1 MAADCPQWGQSGAP
15 GSNSRADEGEPPVY
29 DQWVMRPAARHF
41 LPLAALLVAGCGARP
56 AAVDNGVTT
65 SEETGAPSAT
75 ALPTAPLRIAT
86 AAGPVRALTV
96 EVAITAAQQEQGL
109 MHRTALPEG
118 RGMIFPF
125 AWPRMASFWMKDTP
139 LPLDLLFVRP
149 DGTIAA
155 VLPGRPND
163 LQPISAGE
171 PVSAVVEIA
180 GGSAAALGIAPG
192 DHVRWGD
199 CTVRTSQ
206 PGEISDPL
214 RFCPAPPARR

>member
-1 MAADCPQWGQSGAP
+1 M
-15 GSNSRADEGEPPVY
+15 Y
-29 DQWVMRPAARHF
+29 DRRVMRSAIRPF

-56 AAVDNGVTT
+56 AVVDNGVAAAPD
-65 SEETGAPSAT
+65 SGAPSGT

-109 MHRTALPEG
+109 MHRTAVPEG
-118 RGMIFPF
+118 RGMAFPF

-155 VLPGRPND
+155 ILPGRPND

-180 GGSAAALGIAPG
+180 GGGAAALGIAPG

-199 CTVRTSQ
+199 CTGRTTQ
-206 PGEISDPL
+206 PGEITDPL